1 MMSGVALELLKEW
14 YKNSYLLGILLFL
27 MGVAA
32 LPGGHVEASTVFP
45 SSLISWII
53 GLIGLFVFA
62 LYFYNHVVWL
72 SDVVGHWKE
81 VEREEQVVRFL
92 KVFTFFLIMILAT
105 FYLARFGLGWL
116 ALLLW
121 LLLLVYPVAVIADN
135 VSEMDNILSSVEA
148 WRRDPSVLLELL
160 FVGAI
165 LLLTAFYLE
174 VVLGWA
180 GTLLS
185 ILLTV
190 FFTLPFLTTL
200 LTLSYLLRYPLTRR
214 ALEI

>member
-1 MMSGVALELLKEW
+1 MSGVALELLKEW

-27 MGVAA
+27 MGIAA
-32 LPGGHVEASTVFP
+32 LLGGHAEASTVFP
-45 SSLISWII
+45 MSLISWII

-92 KVFTFFLIMILAT
+92 KVFTFFLIMILVT
-105 FYLARFGLGWL
+105 FYLGRLGLGWL

-135 VSEMDNILSSVEA
+135 VSELDNILSSVEA
-148 WRRDPSVLLELL
+148 WRRDPSVLLEFL

-174 VVLGWA
+174 VALGWL
-180 GTLLS
+180 GVLLS